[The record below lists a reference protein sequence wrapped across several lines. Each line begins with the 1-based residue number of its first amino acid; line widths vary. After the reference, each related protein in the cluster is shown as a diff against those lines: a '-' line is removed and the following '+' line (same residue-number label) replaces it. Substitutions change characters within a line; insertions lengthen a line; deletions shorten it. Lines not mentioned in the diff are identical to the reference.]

1 MSLVVSSTTDS
12 QEAVNA
18 AAGIETEAPALKRE
32 PEQQEQAVKAPAPAK
47 PAEPDEAEEETEEE
61 GDGEE
66 EKEGDEP
73 AKPKRTGGFQRKIE
87 RLVRENEYLARRFH
101 ELAQQQR
108 QPQPPQQP
116 QQPAV
121 AQDGR
126 PRQDQFDSYDEYL
139 DKLTD
144 WKLEARLADM
154 QAQQAQRQRIAQDQ
168 ERITGWQQRV
178 GQFKSE
184 APDFEDV
191 LESVD
196 HIQLTPVLQQVITS
210 DPLGPKLAYE
220 LARHPE
226 ELARIAS
233 LDYLGA
239 TFALGEFKA
248 RLSSLQREPA
258 KTAAPSSGVKP
269 VSRAPNPIRP
279 VGNGAGATSTV
290 PMDQMPLG
298 DYIRARERQI
308 KAARGNR

>member
-18 AAGIETEAPALKRE
+18 AAGIETEAPAEQPSLQRE
-32 PEQQEQAVKAPAPAK
+32 EQAVKAPAPAK

-73 AKPKRTGGFQRKIE
+73 PKPKRTGGFQRKIE

-108 QPQPPQQP
+108 PQQPPPPQQP
-116 QQPAV
+116 QQQPV
-121 AQDGR
+121 ADGR

-144 WKLEARLADM
+144 WKLEARLQQEHA
-154 QAQQAQRQRIAQDQ
+154 AQAQRHQAAQQQ
-168 ERITGWQQRV
+168 ERLTGWQQRV
-178 GQFKSE
+178 GQFKNE

-196 HIQLTPVLQQVITS
+196 HINLQPILQQAIMV
-210 DPLGPKLAYE
+210 DALGPKLAE
-220 LARHPE
+220 LPAPIVSLRL
-226 ELARIAS
+226 ELVELS
-233 LDYLGA
+233 DSH
-239 TFALGEFKA
+239 GEQLELMQA
-248 RLSSLQREPA
+248 AGSELQSRLSEGLRQVRASTGSGSVNTVVEV
-258 KTAAPSSGVKP
+258 APW
-269 VSRAPNPIRP
+269 SRIPEAR
-279 VGNGAGATSTV
+279 ALFV
-290 PMDQMPLG
+290 PRD
-298 DYIRARERQI
+298 D
-308 KAARGNR
+308 

>member
-18 AAGIETEAPALKRE
+18 AAGIEEAPT
-32 PEQQEQAVKAPAPAK
+32 EQQEQAVKAPAPAK

-66 EKEGDEP
+66 KEGEEEP

-108 QPQPPQQP
+108 PQQPQPQQP
-116 QQPAV
+116 QQQPV
-121 AQDGR
+121 ADGR

-144 WKLEARLADM
+144 WKLEARLQQEHA
-154 QAQQAQRQRIAQDQ
+154 AQQQRQQAAQQQ
-168 ERITGWQQRV
+168 ERLTGWQQRV

-196 HIQLTPVLQQVITS
+196 HINLQPILQQAIMA
-210 DPLGPKLAYE
+210 DALGPKLAYE
-220 LARHPE
+220 LARKPE
-226 ELARIAS
+226 DFARIAS
-233 LDYLGA
+233 LDPVGA
-239 TFALGEFKA
+239 LTALGEFKA
-248 RLSSLQREPA
+248 RLEPA

-290 PMDQMPLG
+290 PLDQMPLG

>member
-18 AAGIETEAPALKRE
+18 AAGIEEAPAVE
-32 PEQQEQAVKAPAPAK
+32 QEQAVKAPAPAK

-61 GDGEE
+61 TDGE
-66 EKEGDEP
+66 EKEGEEEP

-108 QPQPPQQP
+108 QQPPPPQQP
-116 QQPAV
+116 QQQPAV
-121 AQDGR
+121 ADGR

-144 WKLEARLADM
+144 WKLEARLQQEHA
-154 QAQQAQRQRIAQDQ
+154 AQQQRHQAAQQQ
-168 ERITGWQQRV
+168 ERLTGWQQRV

-196 HIQLTPVLQQVITS
+196 HINLTPVLQQAIMA
-210 DPLGPKLAYE
+210 DALGPKLAYE
-220 LARHPE
+220 LARRPE
-226 ELARIAS
+226 DFARIAS
-233 LDYLGA
+233 LDPVGA
-239 TFALGEFKA
+239 LTALGEFKA
-248 RLSSLQREPA
+248 RLEPA
-258 KTAAPSSGVKP
+258 KTAAPSNGVKP

>member
-18 AAGIETEAPALKRE
+18 AAGIEEAPAVE
-32 PEQQEQAVKAPAPAK
+32 QEQAVKTPPPPK
-47 PAEPDEAEEETEEE
+47 TVEPDEAEEETEEE

-66 EKEGDEP
+66 KEGEEEP

-108 QPQPPQQP
+108 PQQPPQQP
-116 QQPAV
+116 QPV
-121 AQDGR
+121 ADGR

-144 WKLEARLADM
+144 WKLEARL
-154 QAQQAQRQRIAQDQ
+154 QQEHTAQQQRQQAAQQQ
-168 ERITGWQQRV
+168 ERLTGWQQRV

-196 HIQLTPVLQQVITS
+196 HINLTPVLQQAIMA
-210 DPLGPKLAYE
+210 DALGPKLAYE
-220 LARHPE
+220 LARRPE
-226 ELARIAS
+226 DFARIAS
-233 LDYLGA
+233 LDPVGA
-239 TFALGEFKA
+239 LTALGEFKA
-248 RLSSLQREPA
+248 RLEPA
-258 KTAAPSSGVKP
+258 KTAAPGNGVKP

>member
-18 AAGIETEAPALKRE
+18 AAGIETEAPAVE
-32 PEQQEQAVKAPAPAK
+32 QEQAVKAPPPPK
-47 PAEPDEAEEETEEE
+47 TAEPDEAEEETEEE

-66 EKEGDEP
+66 KEGEEEP

-101 ELAQQQR
+101 ELSYQQQQR
-108 QPQPPQQP
+108 PQQPPQQP
-116 QQPAV
+116 QQQPV
-121 AQDGR
+121 ADGR

-144 WKLEARLADM
+144 WKLEARL
-154 QAQQAQRQRIAQDQ
+154 QQEHTAQQQRQQAAQQQ
-168 ERITGWQQRV
+168 ERLTGWQQRV

-196 HIQLTPVLQQVITS
+196 HINLTPVLQQAIMS
-210 DPLGPKLAYE
+210 DALGPKLAYE
-220 LARHPE
+220 LARRPE
-226 ELARIAS
+226 DFARIAS
-233 LDYLGA
+233 LDPVGA
-239 TFALGEFKA
+239 LTALGEFKA
-248 RLSSLQREPA
+248 RLEPA
-258 KTAAPSSGVKP
+258 KTAAPSNGVKP